1 MHRFRLWL
9 ARRLCPAGY
18 AVYVRATATFTVP
31 SSTTIYGLYTAS
43 SGSGVTWTNIS

>member
-31 SSTTIYGLYTAS
+31 SSTTIYATT
-43 SGSGVTWTNIS
+43 GSGTAWTGDWTQT